1 MPFRFHKT
9 IKIAPGVKFN
19 FNKKS
24 ASMSFGGKHAGF
36 TISPSTGAHIRASAY
51 GTGLSYRKKVGGQKK
66 RRVNNGTA
74 EQRRLL
80 NDVREL
86 EDALELLQA
95 EEELDAALDAKMA
108 PIGGNTRKEKT
119 QAQEP
124 CRPETSGAV
133 RMDAIVGGIMSALG
147 LGFLGW
153 IFYNWV
159 IVRYA
164 IYGLILFRVGRCV
177 WSIIKAETIAEENAR
192 HNMKLKNRSGRA
204 EKILGS

>member
-9 IKIAPGVKFN
+9 VKIAPGVKFN

-36 TISPSTGAHIRASAY
+36 TVSPSTGAHIRASAY
-51 GTGLSYRKKVGGQKK
+51 GTGLSYRKKVGGKKK
-66 RRVNNGTA
+66 RRASNGTA

-80 NDVREL
+80 HDVREL

-108 PIGGNTRKEKT
+108 PIGGNARKEKT
-119 QAQEP
+119 QDQEP
-124 CRPETSGAV
+124 CRPETSSAV
-133 RMDAIVGGIMSALG
+133 RMDAIVGGVLSILG

-153 IFYNWV
+153 VFYNWV

-164 IYGLILFRVGRCV
+164 VYGLILFRVGKCAR
-177 WSIIKAETIAEENAR
+177 SIIKAETIAEENVQY
-192 HNMKLKNRSGRA
+192 NMMLKDRNGHA
-204 EKILGS
+204 KNILGS

>member
-36 TISPSTGAHIRASAY
+36 TISPSTGANIRASAY

-80 NDVREL
+80 HDVREL
-86 EDALELLQA
+86 EDTLELLQA

-108 PIGGNTRKEKT
+108 PIGGKCAKR
-119 QAQEP
+119 
-124 CRPETSGAV
+124 
-133 RMDAIVGGIMSALG
+133 
-147 LGFLGW
+147 
-153 IFYNWV
+153 
-159 IVRYA
+159 
-164 IYGLILFRVGRCV
+164 
-177 WSIIKAETIAEENAR
+177 ENA
-192 HNMKLKNRSGRA
+192 
-204 EKILGS
+204 GSRTLQTRDIRCRENGCYRWRNNERTGAWVPGLDFL

>member
-74 EQRRLL
+74 EHGTGLSYRKKVGGQKKRRVNNGTAEQRRLL
-80 NDVREL
+80 HDVREL
-86 EDALELLQA
+86 EDMPRWARWC
-95 EEELDAALDAKMA
+95 
-108 PIGGNTRKEKT
+108 I
-119 QAQEP
+119 
-124 CRPETSGAV
+124 AV
-133 RMDAIVGGIMSALG
+133 PPWLPP
-147 LGFLGW
+147 
-153 IFYNWV
+153 
-159 IVRYA
+159 
-164 IYGLILFRVGRCV
+164 
-177 WSIIKAETIAEENAR
+177 
-192 HNMKLKNRSGRA
+192 
-204 EKILGS
+204 

>member
-80 NDVREL
+80 HEVREL
-86 EDALELLQA
+86 EQTLELRKACL
-95 EEELDAALDAKMA
+95 LYTSDAADD
-108 PIGGNTRKEKT
+108 T
-119 QAQEP
+119 
-124 CRPETSGAV
+124 
-133 RMDAIVGGIMSALG
+133 
-147 LGFLGW
+147 
-153 IFYNWV
+153 
-159 IVRYA
+159 
-164 IYGLILFRVGRCV
+164 
-177 WSIIKAETIAEENAR
+177 
-192 HNMKLKNRSGRA
+192 
-204 EKILGS
+204 